1 MKLKFLILIVALC
14 WGVSSQAQQLPIVK
28 YDIDKVT
35 AKWNDMEARLTID
48 ADYPDGN
55 TPAARTLQR
64 WLYELFTSRN
74 FHGQIL
80 TGKQLMARVE
90 ADFIEANPI
99 EEMKKF
105 AEDGAK
111 EGNWF
116 FNYRVKKEFESSRI
130 ASFTY
135 SWDAYQVGN
144 ATSNANIIDI
154 SVCKTDGRILGW
166 EMFTSVQQLKK
177 LLDKQLV
184 EKFGEEGADL
194 YLRGTP
200 PMPRAPLF
208 LKDGVRFDFGDYTIY
223 IPHVYEETGEYP
235 FAFLEYADIEHLLTD
250 EAKALLGLS
259 GQTPSL
265 NEPEPASDPNVNAEL
280 FRIYLKSWDNL
291 HNLRQNDDFKFEY
304 ASNVDFYGMKM
315 TRERVQESKVAFL
328 KKTPDYEQV
337 SYRMKATKTD
347 ASHVRCDFL
356 KRTISQGKTRVYPSY
371 LIYVTEDNGTSWKIE
386 RESDQVTDKNLEMKF
401 RANEGRDKLAWSMLS
416 AAEIHE

>member
-14 WGVSSQAQQLPIVK
+14 WGISSLAQQLPIVK
-28 YDIDKVT
+28 YDIDKVP

-55 TPAARTLQR
+55 SPAARTLQR
-64 WLYELFTSRN
+64 WLYELFTFRN

-80 TGKQLMARVE
+80 TGKQLMERVE
-90 ADFIEANPI
+90 ANFIEANPV
-99 EEMKKF
+99 EAMKSV
-105 AEDGAK
+105 AEDGAE

-116 FNYRVKKEFESSRI
+116 YNYRVKKEYESSRM

-144 ATSNANIIDI
+144 ATSNANIIDVTV
-154 SVCKTDGRILGW
+154 SKTDGRILGW
-166 EMFTSVQQLKK
+166 EMFTSVRQLKK

-200 PMPRAPLF
+200 PMPRALLF

-235 FAFLEYADIEHLLTD
+235 FAFLEYSDIEHLLTD

-259 GQTPSL
+259 RQTPSL
-265 NEPEPASDPNVNAEL
+265 NEPEPASDPQVNAEL
-280 FRIYLKSWDNL
+280 FRVYLKSWDNL
-291 HNLRQNDDFKFEY
+291 HNLRQTEDFKFDY
-304 ASNVDFYGMKM
+304 APNVDYYGMKV
-315 TRERVQESKVAFL
+315 TREKVQQSKAAFL
-328 KKTPDYEQV
+328 QKTPDYEQV
-337 SYRMKATKTD
+337 SYRLKATKVD
-347 ASHVRCDFL
+347 ARHVRCDFL
-356 KRTISQGKTRVYPSY
+356 KRTIAQGKTRIYPSY
-371 LIYVTEDNGTSWKIE
+371 LIYVTEDNGTSWQIE
-386 RESDQVTDKNLEMKF
+386 RESDQVTDKNLKMMKS
-401 RANEGRDKLAWSMLS
+401 NKQQ
-416 AAEIHE
+416 

>member
-28 YDIDKVT
+28 YDIDKVP

-55 TPAARTLQR
+55 SPAARTLQR
-64 WLYELFTSRN
+64 WLYELFTFRN

-80 TGKQLMARVE
+80 TGKQLMERVE
-90 ADFIEANPI
+90 ANFIEANPV
-99 EEMKKF
+99 EGMKKM
-105 AEDGAK
+105 AEDGAE

-116 FNYRVKKEFESSRI
+116 YNYRVKKEYESSHI

-144 ATSNANIIDI
+144 ATSNANIIDVTV
-154 SVCKTDGRILGW
+154 SKTDGRILGW
-166 EMFTSVQQLKK
+166 EMFTSVRQLKK

-235 FAFLEYADIEHLLTD
+235 FAFLEYSDIEHLLTD

-259 GQTPSL
+259 RQTPSL
-265 NEPEPASDPNVNAEL
+265 NEPEPASDPQVNAEL

-291 HNLRQNDDFKFEY
+291 HNLRQNDDFQFDY
-304 ASNVDFYGMKM
+304 APNVDYYGAKM
-315 TRERVQESKVAFL
+315 TKEKVQQSKAAFL
-328 KKTPDYEQV
+328 QKTPDYEQV
-337 SYRMKATKTD
+337 SCRLKATKMD
-347 ASHVRCDFL
+347 ARHVRCDFL
-356 KRTISQGKTRVYPSY
+356 KRTIANGKTRVYPSY
-371 LIYVTEDNGTSWKIE
+371 LIYVTDDDGFSWQIE
-386 RESDQVTDKNLEMKF
+386 RESDQVTDNNLKKIKTKS
-401 RANEGRDKLAWSMLS
+401 NKQ
-416 AAEIHE
+416 

>member
-1 MKLKFLILIVALC
+1 MKLKVIFFIVALC
-14 WGVSSQAQQLPIVK
+14 WGVSSRAQQLPIVK
-28 YDIDKVT
+28 YDIDKVPS
-35 AKWNDMEARLTID
+35 KWENMEARLTID
-48 ADYPDGN
+48 ADYPEGN
-55 TPAARTLQR
+55 SPAAKTLQR
-64 WLYELFTSRN
+64 WLCELFTAQR
-74 FHGQIL
+74 FYGQIS

-99 EEMKKF
+99 EDMKSW

-116 FNYRVKKEFESSRI
+116 YNYRVKKEYESSRI
-130 ASFTY
+130 ASFAY

-154 SVCKTDGRILGW
+154 SVCKADGRILGW
-166 EMFTSVQQLKK
+166 EMFSSVRQLKK

-184 EKFGEEGADL
+184 DKYGEDGADL

-235 FAFLEYADIEHLLTD
+235 FAFLEYTDIKHLLTD

-259 GQTPSL
+259 GLAPSL
-265 NEPEPASDPNVNAEL
+265 NEPEPVSDPQVNAEL

-304 ASNVDFYGMKM
+304 AQSVDYYGMKM
-315 TRERVQESKVAFL
+315 SREKVQQSKTAFL
-328 KKTPDYEQV
+328 QKTPDYEQV
-337 SYRMKATKTD
+337 SYRLKATKMD
-347 ASHVRCDFL
+347 ARHVRCDFL
-356 KRTISQGKTRVYPSY
+356 KRTLAQGKTRVYPSY
-371 LIYVTEDNGTSWKIE
+371 LIFVTENNGTSWQIE
-386 RESDQVTDKNLEMKF
+386 RESDQVTDKNLEKMK
-401 RANEGRDKLAWSMLS
+401 AKNK
-416 AAEIHE
+416 

>member
-1 MKLKFLILIVALC
+1 MKLKVIFFIVALC
-14 WGVSSQAQQLPIVK
+14 WGVSSRAQQLPIVK
-28 YDIDKVT
+28 YDIDKVPS
-35 AKWNDMEARLTID
+35 KWENMEARLTID
-48 ADYPDGN
+48 ADYPEGN
-55 TPAARTLQR
+55 SPAAKTLQR
-64 WLYELFTSRN
+64 WLCELFTAQR
-74 FHGQIL
+74 FYGQIS

-99 EEMKKF
+99 EDMKSW

-116 FNYRVKKEFESSRI
+116 YNYRVKKEYESSRI
-130 ASFTY
+130 ASFAY

-154 SVCKTDGRILGW
+154 SVCKADGRILGW
-166 EMFTSVQQLKK
+166 EMFSSVRQLKK

-184 EKFGEEGADL
+184 DKYGEDGADL

-235 FAFLEYADIEHLLTD
+235 FAFLEYTDIKHLLTD
-250 EAKALLGLS
+250 EAKALLELS
-259 GQTPSL
+259 GLAPSL
-265 NEPEPASDPNVNAEL
+265 NEPEPVSDPQVNAEL

-304 ASNVDFYGMKM
+304 AQSVDYYGMKM
-315 TRERVQESKVAFL
+315 SREKVQQSKTAFL
-328 KKTPDYEQV
+328 QKTPDYEQV
-337 SYRMKATKTD
+337 SYRLKATKMD
-347 ASHVRCDFL
+347 ARHVRCDFL
-356 KRTISQGKTRVYPSY
+356 KRTLAQGKTRVYPSY
-371 LIYVTEDNGTSWKIE
+371 LIFVTENNGTSWQIK
-386 RESDQVTDKNLEMKF
+386 RESDQVTDKNLEKMK
-401 RANEGRDKLAWSMLS
+401 AKNK
-416 AAEIHE
+416 

>member
-1 MKLKFLILIVALC
+1 MKLKVIFFIVALC
-14 WGVSSQAQQLPIVK
+14 WSVSSRAQQLPIVK
-28 YDIDKVT
+28 YDIDKVPS
-35 AKWNDMEARLTID
+35 KWENMKARLTID
-48 ADYPDGN
+48 ADYPEGN
-55 TPAARTLQR
+55 SPAAKTLQR
-64 WLYELFTSRN
+64 WLCELFTAQR
-74 FHGQIL
+74 FHGQIS

-99 EEMKKF
+99 EDMKSW

-116 FNYRVKKEFESSRI
+116 YNYRVKKEYESSRI
-130 ASFTY
+130 ASFAY
-135 SWDAYQVGN
+135 SWDAYQVWN

-154 SVCKTDGRILGW
+154 SVCKADGRILGW
-166 EMFTSVQQLKK
+166 EMFSSVRQLKK

-184 EKFGEEGADL
+184 DKYGADGADL

-235 FAFLEYADIEHLLTD
+235 FAFLEYADIKHLLTD

-259 GQTPSL
+259 GQAPSL
-265 NEPEPASDPNVNAEL
+265 NEPEPASDPQVNAEL

-304 ASNVDFYGMKM
+304 APSVDYYGMKM
-315 TRERVQESKVAFL
+315 TREKVQQSKTAFL
-328 KKTPDYEQV
+328 QKTTDYEQV
-337 SYRMKATKTD
+337 SYRLKATKMD
-347 ASHVRCDFL
+347 ARHVRCDFL
-356 KRTISQGKTRVYPSY
+356 KRTLAQGKTRVYPSY
-371 LIYVTEDNGTSWKIE
+371 LIFVTENNGTSWQIE
-386 RESDQVTDKNLEMKF
+386 RESDQVTDKNLEKMK
-401 RANEGRDKLAWSMLS
+401 AKNK
-416 AAEIHE
+416 

>member
-1 MKLKFLILIVALC
+1 MKLKVIFFIVALC
-14 WGVSSQAQQLPIVK
+14 WGVSSRAQQLPIVK
-28 YDIDKVT
+28 YDIDKVPS
-35 AKWNDMEARLTID
+35 KWENMEARLTID
-48 ADYPDGN
+48 ADYPEGN
-55 TPAARTLQR
+55 SPAAKTLQR
-64 WLYELFTSRN
+64 WLCELFTAQR
-74 FHGQIL
+74 FYGQIS

-99 EEMKKF
+99 EGMKSW

-116 FNYRVKKEFESSRI
+116 YNYRVKKEYESSRI

-154 SVCKTDGRILGW
+154 SVCKADGRILGW
-166 EMFTSVQQLKK
+166 EMFSSVRQLKK

-184 EKFGEEGADL
+184 DKYGEDGADL

-235 FAFLEYADIEHLLTD
+235 FAFLEYTDIKHLLTD

-259 GQTPSL
+259 GLAPSL
-265 NEPEPASDPNVNAEL
+265 NEPEPVSDPQVNAEL

-304 ASNVDFYGMKM
+304 AQSVDYYGMKM
-315 TRERVQESKVAFL
+315 SREKVQQSKTAFL
-328 KKTPDYEQV
+328 QKTPDYEQV
-337 SYRMKATKTD
+337 SYRLKATKMD
-347 ASHVRCDFL
+347 ARHVRCDFL
-356 KRTISQGKTRVYPSY
+356 KRTLAQGKTRVYPSY
-371 LIYVTEDNGTSWKIE
+371 LIFVTENNGTSWQIE
-386 RESDQVTDKNLEMKF
+386 RESDQVTDKNLKKMK
-401 RANEGRDKLAWSMLS
+401 AKNK
-416 AAEIHE
+416 

>member
-1 MKLKFLILIVALC
+1 MKLKVIFFIVALC
-14 WGVSSQAQQLPIVK
+14 WGVSSRAQQLPIVK
-28 YDIDKVT
+28 YDIDKVPS
-35 AKWNDMEARLTID
+35 KWENMEARLTID
-48 ADYPDGN
+48 ADYPEGN
-55 TPAARTLQR
+55 SPAAKTLQR
-64 WLYELFTSRN
+64 WLCELFTAQR
-74 FHGQIL
+74 FYGQIS

-99 EEMKKF
+99 EDMKSW

-116 FNYRVKKEFESSRI
+116 YNYRVKKEYESSRI
-130 ASFTY
+130 ASFAY

-154 SVCKTDGRILGW
+154 SVCKADGRILGW
-166 EMFTSVQQLKK
+166 EMFSSVRQLKK

-184 EKFGEEGADL
+184 DKYGEDGADL

-235 FAFLEYADIEHLLTD
+235 FAFLEYTDIKHLLTD
-250 EAKALLGLS
+250 EAKALLELS
-259 GQTPSL
+259 GLAPSL
-265 NEPEPASDPNVNAEL
+265 NEPEPVSDPQVNAEL

-304 ASNVDFYGMKM
+304 AQSVDYYGMKM
-315 TRERVQESKVAFL
+315 SREKVQQSKTAFL
-328 KKTPDYEQV
+328 QKTPDYEQV
-337 SYRMKATKTD
+337 SYRLKATKMD
-347 ASHVRCDFL
+347 ARHVRCDFL
-356 KRTISQGKTRVYPSY
+356 KRTLAQGKTRVYPSY
-371 LIYVTEDNGTSWKIE
+371 LIFVTENNGTSWQIE
-386 RESDQVTDKNLEMKF
+386 RESDQVTDKNLEKMK
-401 RANEGRDKLAWSMLS
+401 AKNK
-416 AAEIHE
+416 

>member
-1 MKLKFLILIVALC
+1 MGKVTGKRLRAAVFLVALC
-14 WGVSSQAQQLPIVK
+14 WGMSSWAQQLPIVK

-48 ADYPDGN
+48 ADYPEGN

-90 ADFIEANPI
+90 ADFIEANTI

-105 AEDGAK
+105 AEDGAE

-116 FNYRVKKEFESSRI
+116 FNYRVKKEYESSRI

-194 YLRGTP
+194 YLKGTP

-235 FAFLEYADIEHLLTD
+235 FAFLEYADIKHLLTD

-259 GQTPSL
+259 GQ
-265 NEPEPASDPNVNAEL
+265 A
-280 FRIYLKSWDNL
+280 IYDAIRL
-291 HNLRQNDDFKFEY
+291 
-304 ASNVDFYGMKM
+304 
-315 TRERVQESKVAFL
+315 
-328 KKTPDYEQV
+328 PDYEQV
-337 SYRMKATKTD
+337 SYRLKATKTD

-356 KRTISQGKTRVYPSY
+356 KRTIAQGKTRVYPSY

-386 RESDQVTDKNLEMKF
+386 RESDQVTDKNLERLRK
-401 RANEGRDKLAWSMLS
+401 
-416 AAEIHE
+416 

>member
-28 YDIDKVT
+28 YDIDKVPS
-35 AKWNDMEARLTID
+35 KWNNMEARLTID

-55 TPAARTLQR
+55 SPAAKTLQR
-64 WLYELFTSRN
+64 WLYELFTFRN

-80 TGKQLMARVE
+80 TGKQLMERVE
-90 ADFIEANPI
+90 ANFIEANPV
-99 EEMKKF
+99 EAMKSV
-105 AEDGAK
+105 AEDGAE

-116 FNYRVKKEFESSRI
+116 FNYRVNKEFESNSI
-130 ASFTY
+130 ASFSY

-144 ATSNANIIDI
+144 ATSNANIIDVTV
-154 SVCKTDGRILGW
+154 SKTDGRILGW
-166 EMFTSVQQLKK
+166 EMFTSVRQLKK

-235 FAFLEYADIEHLLTD
+235 FAFLEYSDIEHLLTD

-259 GQTPSL
+259 RQTPSL
-265 NEPEPASDPNVNAEL
+265 NEPEPASDPQVNAEL

-291 HNLRQNDDFKFEY
+291 HNLRQTDDFQFDY
-304 ASNVDFYGMKM
+304 APNVDYYGMKV
-315 TRERVQESKVAFL
+315 TREKVQQSKAAFL
-328 KKTPDYEQV
+328 QKTPDYEQV
-337 SYRMKATKTD
+337 SYRLKATKVD
-347 ASHVRCDFL
+347 ARHVRCDFL
-356 KRTISQGKTRVYPSY
+356 KRTIANGKTRVYPSY
-371 LIYVTEDNGTSWKIE
+371 LIYVTDDDGFSWQIE
-386 RESDQVTDKNLEMKF
+386 RESDQVTDNNLKKIKTKS
-401 RANEGRDKLAWSMLS
+401 NKQ
-416 AAEIHE
+416 

>member
-1 MKLKFLILIVALC
+1 MKLKVIFFIVALC
-14 WGVSSQAQQLPIVK
+14 WGVSSRAQQLPIVK
-28 YDIDKVT
+28 YDIDKVPS
-35 AKWNDMEARLTID
+35 KWENMEARLTID
-48 ADYPDGN
+48 ADYPEGN
-55 TPAARTLQR
+55 SPAAKTLQR
-64 WLYELFTSRN
+64 WLCELFTAQR
-74 FHGQIL
+74 FYGQIS

-99 EEMKKF
+99 EGMKSW

-116 FNYRVKKEFESSRI
+116 YNYRVKKEYESSRI
-130 ASFTY
+130 ASFAY

-154 SVCKTDGRILGW
+154 SVCKADGRILGW
-166 EMFTSVQQLKK
+166 EMFSSVRQLKK

-184 EKFGEEGADL
+184 DKYGEDGADL

-235 FAFLEYADIEHLLTD
+235 FAFLEYTDIKHLLTD

-259 GQTPSL
+259 GLAPSL
-265 NEPEPASDPNVNAEL
+265 NEPEPVSDPQVNAEL

-304 ASNVDFYGMKM
+304 APSVDYYGMKM
-315 TRERVQESKVAFL
+315 SREKVQQSKTAFL
-328 KKTPDYEQV
+328 QKTPDYEQV
-337 SYRMKATKTD
+337 SYRLKATKMD
-347 ASHVRCDFL
+347 ARHVRCDFL
-356 KRTISQGKTRVYPSY
+356 KRTLAQGKTRVYPSY
-371 LIYVTEDNGTSWKIE
+371 LIFVTENNGISWQIE
-386 RESDQVTDKNLEMKF
+386 RESDQVTDKNLEKMK
-401 RANEGRDKLAWSMLS
+401 AKNK
-416 AAEIHE
+416 

>member
-1 MKLKFLILIVALC
+1 
-14 WGVSSQAQQLPIVK
+14 
-28 YDIDKVT
+28 
-35 AKWNDMEARLTID
+35 
-48 ADYPDGN
+48 
-55 TPAARTLQR
+55 
-64 WLYELFTSRN
+64 
-74 FHGQIL
+74 
-80 TGKQLMARVE
+80 
-90 ADFIEANPI
+90 I

-105 AEDGAK
+105 AEDGAE

-116 FNYRVKKEFESSRI
+116 FNYRVKKEFESNRI

-166 EMFTSVQQLKK
+166 EMFNSVRQLKK

-315 TRERVQESKVAFL
+315 TREKVQESKAAFL
-328 KKTPDYEQV
+328 QKTPDYEQV
-337 SYRMKATKTD
+337 SYRLKATKTD

-356 KRTISQGKTRVYPSY
+356 KRTIAQGKTRFYPSY

-386 RESDQVTDKNLEMKF
+386 RESDQVTDKNLERLRK
-401 RANEGRDKLAWSMLS
+401 
-416 AAEIHE
+416 